1 MNVFDFDNTIYDG
14 ECSLDFFKYCIKR
27 KPSLAKY
34 LPRTASMALRYKT
47 GKVSKEEVAEFGALM
62 IGVLASNADKLN
74 EALSDFWKRNEC
86 KLKPE
91 ILKMI
96 SSDDVIVSASPSFMF
111 DGIKHRLGGADVIA
125 TDVDIESKKVI
136 TLCYGENKVTEF
148 KKKYPGVIPEN
159 FYTDNFNDM
168 PMLRFSR
175 EAWLVEGVRLRRV
188 KKHGPAQK

>member
-1 MNVFDFDNTIYDG
+1 
-14 ECSLDFFKYCIKR
+14 
-27 KPSLAKY
+27 
-34 LPRTASMALRYKT
+34 
-47 GKVSKEEVAEFGALM
+47 
-62 IGVLASNADKLN
+62 
-74 EALSDFWKRNEC
+74 
-86 KLKPE
+86 
-91 ILKMI
+91 MI
-96 SSDDVIVSASPSFMF
+96 SADDVIVSASPSFMF

>member
-1 MNVFDFDNTIYDG
+1 MDVFDFDNTIYDG

-27 KPSLAKY
+27 KPSLARY
-34 LPRTASMALRYKT
+34 LPRIAAMAVKYKM
-47 GKVSKEEVAEFGALM
+47 GKVSNEEVAEIGALM
-62 IGVLASNADKLN
+62 LGVLASNADRLN
-74 EALSDFWKRNEC
+74 EALNDFWKQNIS

-96 SSDDVIVSASPSFMF
+96 KEGDAIVSASPSFMF
-111 DGIKHRLGGADVIA
+111 DCIKDRLCGADVIA
-125 TDVDIESKKVI
+125 TTVDIEAKKVI

-148 KKKYPGVIPEN
+148 KKRYPGVIPEN

-168 PMLRFSR
+168 PMLRFARS
-175 EAWLVEGVRLRRV
+175 AWLVEGVKLRRV